1 MPESEPT
8 NQTSAD
14 ACTRYEANEKLNGHI
29 NAASSH
35 LAQSQAPIFPPAKP
49 HPQVTNLSSAQESLP
64 KFSDYLMS
72 VSLAS
77 GIVALAAV
85 LLRLPLHTAA
95 TSSDYYKGSSYFAP
109 DFISTILAICGSIAS
124 IFFSIALIIY
134 AIYTSIRTPSNLKKK
149 LPRIIGRIMLNLL
162 VIMLFTVTFLLQ

>member
-14 ACTRYEANEKLNGHI
+14 ACARYEANEKLNGHI

-85 LLRLPLHTAA
+85 LLRRPQRQA
-95 TSSDYYKGSSYFAP
+95 T
-109 DFISTILAICGSIAS
+109 TIKALAILPQISSVQFLQFAAAS
-124 IFFSIALIIY
+124 PVYSF
-134 AIYTSIRTPSNLKKK
+134 
-149 LPRIIGRIMLNLL
+149 
-162 VIMLFTVTFLLQ
+162 Q